1 MASETLADIIA
12 EKRNRADEIERDV
25 AEKMKRGEMISDQY
39 AREVVADLHKEADR
53 IEAAWKRSRAEVG
66 ADALSA
72 GGLVEAMRHKP
83 GNAAALREAL
93 SDACYAMFNFLKTQS
108 GGFEEMAN
116 ALDKAKTAL
125 AKPPRNCDVGDV
137 ADWEKRFGEECDK
150 GHTCSD
156 CPVRHAK
163 TKMAIELDK
172 GARCEFIWVQMP
184 YKEGSAK

>member
-1 MASETLADIIA
+1 MNTI
-12 EKRNRADEIERDV
+12 
-25 AEKMKRGEMISDQY
+25 
-39 AREVVADLHKEADR
+39 R
-53 IEAAWKRSRAEVG
+53 IEAAWERERERAD
-66 ADALSA
+66 ADALA
-72 GGLVEAMRHKP
+72 VGGTVEAMRKP
-83 GNAAALREAL
+83 AGNAAAMYDAL
-93 SDACYAMFNFLKTQS
+93 VSVRALIDDEPDGTPMFDAM
-108 GGFEEMAN
+108 
-116 ALDKAKTAL
+116 KATIDAAL
-125 AKPPRNCDVGDV
+125 ASPPRNCDVGDV